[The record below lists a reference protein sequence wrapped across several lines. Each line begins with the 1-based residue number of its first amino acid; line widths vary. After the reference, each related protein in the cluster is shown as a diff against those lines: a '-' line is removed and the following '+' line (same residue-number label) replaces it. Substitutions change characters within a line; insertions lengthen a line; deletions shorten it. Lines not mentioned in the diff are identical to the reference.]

1 MIAKRLISSSR
12 IRFTMYLE
20 VCIFILLTFYAL
32 WQAAKCP
39 GVISRSAGM
48 LSAQAFPAFGHLV
61 RNGQPDGGF
70 KGLGTSPSSRIRFLA
85 AERSGSAM
93 GIAERSISV

>member
-1 MIAKRLISSSR
+1 M
-12 IRFTMYLE
+12 
-20 VCIFILLTFYAL
+20 
-32 WQAAKCP
+32 
-39 GVISRSAGM
+39 AGGKVSGCDLPECRH

-70 KGLGTSPSSRIRFLA
+70 EAAPLPPAGSAFA
-85 AERSGSAM
+85 AERSGSAI